1 MENWGYSVIG
11 EALIIMGKALKD
23 PNSDIRKD
31 FVLSREQL
39 QTLIG
44 VVKLSASP
52 GVQKKYI
59 WDLAKRWNVTQRTV
73 ENWIKVG
80 VVRPGR
86 KSVHDTR
93 LWWSDADLDEDERK
107 LIKLG
112 YIKKPN
118 KFRRKLYFWRMLSNW
133 INEQ

>member
-73 ENWIKVG
+73 ENWIKCG
-80 VVRPGR
+80 VVRQGR

-112 YIKKPN
+112 YLKKPK
-118 KFRRKLYFWRMLSNW
+118 KFRHKLYFWKTISSW
-133 INEQ
+133 INED

>member
-59 WDLAKRWNVTQRTV
+59 WDLAKRWDVTQRTV

>member
-1 MENWGYSVIG
+1 MENWGYCIIG

-59 WDLAKRWNVTQRTV
+59 WDLAKRWNKTQRTV
-73 ENWIKVG
+73 ENWIKDG

>member
-73 ENWIKVG
+73 ENWIKCG